1 MNGFTDKNSPKLG
14 PLCGMSGKTEEVK
27 AWQSLSVPQGLAGVI
42 FPTSQQT
49 GLVGVNPTTLLN
61 GVAHEGVFS
70 CARDRHGADAVAC
83 PL

>member
-1 MNGFTDKNSPKLG
+1 MGFAQTNSSQEDEVRFVLNKREAEVVLHLETVNPRR
-14 PLCGMSGKTEEVK
+14 PVPTELIE
-27 AWQSLSVPQGLAGVI
+27 G
-42 FPTSQQT
+42 F
-49 GLVGVNPTTLLN
+49 NPTTLLN